1 LVNDSYLYNFAS
13 SADSHAFAEHFGCS
27 NDNACVFEN
36 LSGSATLVAPKPIR
50 IGDGVNSDNRYG
62 HIAAFCRTAPT
73 NQIVE
78 VWRLVAQTF
87 QEQLVLKTNDRPIWF
102 STAGTGIAW
111 LHFRFDDR
119 PKYYLYR
126 PFKTESGM

>member
-1 LVNDSYLYNFAS
+1 LVDDPYLYQFAS

-27 NDNACVFEN
+27 DENACVFDN
-36 LSGSATLVAPKPIR
+36 LSGSATLVAPKPPI
-50 IGDGVNSDNRYG
+50 ILGEEDVNSYKYG
-62 HIAAFCRTAPT
+62 HIAAFVRTAPT
-73 NQIVE
+73 NQIVQ

-87 QEQLVLKTNDRPIWF
+87 QEQLLKQKDRTVWF

-111 LHFRFDDR
+111 LHFRLDDR

-126 PFKTESGM
+126 PFKREM